1 MEAFIIVLTTFG
13 SKEEAQKVTNKLL
26 KARLIACANIIDK
39 VDSFFHWQGKIENE
53 QEVIA
58 ILKTQKKHLDEL
70 FEWIQ
75 THHSYSVPEILA
87 LPIVR
92 GSGDYLAWI
101 KEETS

>member
-1 MEAFIIVLTTFG
+1 MDAYIIVLTTFS
-13 SKEEAQKVTNKLL
+13 SKEEAQKVIDIVL

-53 QEVIA
+53 QETMA

-70 FEWIQ
+70 FECIQ

-87 LPIVR
+87 LPIYR
-92 GSGDYLAWI
+92 GSSDYLNWI
-101 KEETS
+101 KKETT